1 MIVSQTD
8 LLLKHKNDVLKTLE
22 LAFFEDEAFISLNQ
36 NKVATEAKIT
46 ALDEKL
52 SALDVINDEFNK
64 LVAKEINEQIDELRV
79 KLALINNELIVDYN
93 FDLKMRIFKKLLIEL
108 KDLNGNYDDFDFKRL
123 YSNVV
128 INSRTNII
136 FNLNFRTIKHDKV
149 LKEHLILPTSTTFII
164 RKTTIETFH
173 KISI

>member
-1 MIVSQTD
+1 MIISQTD

-22 LAFFEDEAFISLNQ
+22 TAFFKDEAFIALNES
-36 NKVATEAKIT
+36 KSATEAKIT

-52 SALDVINDEFNK
+52 SALDVTNDEFNK
-64 LVAKEINEQIDELRV
+64 LVAKELNEQLDELRV

-93 FDLKMRIFKKLLIEL
+93 FDLKMRSFKKLLIEL
-108 KDLNGNYDDFDFKRL
+108 KELNGNYDDFDFKRL

-136 FNLNFRTIKHDKV
+136 FNLNFRTIKHDEV
-149 LKEHLILPTSTTFII
+149 LNEHLILPTSTAFMI

-173 KISI
+173 NISV